1 MNPLLSDLG
10 GNPLAAIQDLKL
22 ALAADG
28 ATLFDF
34 SVGDPIEPTP
44 EPIRRALLEG
54 VDEVSQ
60 YPTAAGLPELRE
72 AVAGW
77 VRRRFAVEVD
87 PEREVLP
94 TSGSKEGI
102 FHLPFGLIDPAGA
115 RRTVLW
121 GTPGY
126 PIYERGTRFAGG
138 ESDPVTLTAGQDW
151 QLRLEELAPTRLDRA
166 AIAWLNYPHNP
177 TGAMLDLDGYRR
189 ALETARAHGVVL
201 ASDECYA
208 DVYPGQR
215 RPASLLEACEGD
227 LTGVIVAFSCSKR
240 SGMTGYRSGA
250 LVGDA
255 RLLTDQRT
263 LRRDTGTASPAFV
276 QRAAAA
282 AWSDDAHAARRRDV
296 FDAKR
301 AILLD
306 FLTRAGLE
314 VSGSEATF
322 YLWVAAPGG
331 DDAAYAEALLRH
343 RVVATPGRAFGA
355 AGVGWLRLA
364 LVPDVEGCRAAVARW
379 QEAID
384 AGALPGHG

>member
-1 MNPLLSDLG
+1 MNPVLRDLG
-10 GNPLAAIQDLKL
+10 GNPLAAIQDLKI

-28 ATLFDF
+28 APLFDF

-54 VDEVSQ
+54 VDAVSQ

-77 VRRRFAVEVD
+77 VRRRFGVEVD
-87 PEREVLP
+87 PDREVLP

-102 FHLPFGLIDPAGA
+102 FHLPFGIIDPAGPKRA
-115 RRTVLW
+115 TLW
-121 GTPGY
+121 GSPGY

-138 ESDPVTLTAGQDW
+138 ESDPVVLTPSQDW
-151 QLRLEELAPTRLDRA
+151 QLRLDELDPARLDRA

-177 TGAMLDLDGYRR
+177 TGAMLGLDGYRR
-189 ALETARAHGVVL
+189 ALEVARAHGVVL

-208 DVYPGQR
+208 DVYPGQH
-215 RPASLLEACEGD
+215 RPASLLESAEGD
-227 LTGVIVAFSCSKR
+227 LSGVVVAFSCSKR

-255 RLLTDQRT
+255 GLLSDQRT

-282 AWSDDAHAARRRDV
+282 AWSDDAHAAQRREA
-296 FDAKR
+296 FEAKR
-301 AILLD
+301 AVLLD
-306 FLTRAGLE
+306 FLGQAGLE

-355 AGVGWLRLA
+355 AGAGWLRLA

-384 AGALPGHG
+384 AGSLPGA